1 MKLTLTIAILEI
13 VFNEKWTP
21 SASKDS
27 ILFLITWLGNLQNEN
42 PWKYFSKYCS
52 SSSAAKLCI
61 FKTVQF
67 HLGSCLIVE
76 NIYFDNWFSTDGT
89 SDGGWAILVGMNGWE
104 MEWYRRGQLC
114 LKQIYA
120 SFNPHYGFNNTYL
133 NDLFSF

>member
-61 FKTVQF
+61 FKMVQF
-67 HLGSCLIVE
+67 QLGCCLIVE
-76 NIYFDNWFSTDGT
+76 NLVWVIYPPW
-89 SDGGWAILVGMNGWE
+89 SDLVTEAEHVWAEWWSNE
-104 MEWYRRGQLC
+104 MIQKRMIRDAWSMKWQT
-114 LKQIYA
+114 YA
-120 SFNPHYGFNNTYL
+120 SLTHIMVIALPT
-133 NDLFSF
+133 